1 MEGLEE
7 LNSWAIP
14 LISGLTILVIT
25 LWFKDLATS
34 IAKGLM
40 FKLSKSFNEG
50 DKVIID
56 GEHAVIVKIGMTETV
71 FAINKTEEGSKKIET
86 HWRFVYNER
95 IPFLQ
100 LSKIVSEVNE

>member
-1 MEGLEE
+1 MEILQEA
-7 LNSWAIP
+7 NSWIVP
-14 LISGLTILVIT
+14 LISGLTMLVLT

-34 IAKGLM
+34 IAKGMM
-40 FKLSKSFNEG
+40 FKLKNSFNEG

-56 GEHAVIVKIGMTETV
+56 GEHAVIVKIGITETV
-71 FAINKTEEGSKKIET
+71 FAINKTKEGSKKIET

-100 LSKIVSEVNE
+100 LSKIVTEIDE